1 MAKVKHMAVGAPKRG
16 QDGGRASARRLGAS
30 QQGHGVEVSLQS
42 NAITDPVARRADIQR
57 PIDADRVTTARR
69 DRLEP
74 GASTLGEQDVRY
86 AFAMML
92 ALEFCEDALHIG

>member
-42 NAITDPVARRADIQR
+42 NAITDPVAARADIQR

-69 DRLEP
+69 EKRFKKCMFFIFFSFM
-74 GASTLGEQDVRY
+74 ARQ
-86 AFAMML
+86 A
-92 ALEFCEDALHIG
+92 HIPAACPPHPN